1 MPCIPI
7 TDEQKK
13 EDHYENGTRSRLL
26 AWLLMAAMILTM
38 VPTAIFAAG
47 SATYTKITNMEELTS
62 GQYVLAVQTGYGL
75 GILDGSWITAEAMD
89 ATVDAVTDP
98 LHPWT
103 LTVDGDGVRLTDCNG
118 VSVAPTGGND
128 NGITSGDYSWTVTCT
143 DGTFR
148 FAGQGEDTVILASN
162 KGSGSKFRA
171 YKSTT
176 VNGNPNGYPSDFTL
190 YKLTGGTPVE
200 PTEPTDPVEPTEP
213 EKPEALF
220 DDGDRVVIYNPVHG
234 KALSTTYTGFYNNG
248 TDVTLENGVLTGY
261 TESDIW
267 TVGVND
273 DGTYTFPRR
282 TAKSWP
288 WARATP
294 ACPWTKYIPTGA

>member
-1 MPCIPI
+1 M
-7 TDEQKK
+7 K
-13 EDHYENGTRSRLL
+13 NGTRSRLL

-162 KGSGSKFRA
+162 KGSGSKIGRA
-171 YKSTT
+171 SCR
-176 VNGNPNGYPSDFTL
+176 
-190 YKLTGGTPVE
+190 E
-200 PTEPTDPVEPTEP
+200 
-213 EKPEALF
+213 
-220 DDGDRVVIYNPVHG
+220 RV
-234 KALSTTYTGFYNNG
+234 
-248 TDVTLENGVLTGY
+248 
-261 TESDIW
+261 
-267 TVGVND
+267 
-273 DGTYTFPRR
+273 
-282 TAKSWP
+282 
-288 WARATP
+288 
-294 ACPWTKYIPTGA
+294 